1 MTQETRRR
9 KWRWLRHVAWVLG
22 AKIFLIVT
30 GVIIFFG
37 SGAGNPLLSRL
48 LVSRLERMTGGK
60 VELRALSIRWFAMRA
75 TIKGLVIHGR
85 EPAGTEPFFT
95 AEEVQAGLRID
106 SFWGRRISLNELVVQ
121 QPHVHIRVEKN
132 GTTNVPEPPRPASI
146 NKPLRDTLF
155 ELRIRRLL
163 LADGWLLYNDTKTP
177 ITVHGG
183 ELRFGLDAGGTLE
196 HPLYL
201 GNLDWQTM
209 QFTSKRYKPLP
220 VGLTA
225 KFTLWHDGFT
235 LEQGVLSA
243 GHSHL
248 DAQAEMNGFS
258 NPQWNFRYRGWV
270 DLLDFRET
278 LREPMVPTG
287 RVDVRGEGQLAGGQ
301 FKGNGSY
308 SGQDIALPYEIFHAT
323 GLTSR
328 GSYRIDNGGLEV
340 PDFLAGAFGGRVT
353 GRVTMRFDGLKFRAD
368 THVQDVK
375 LAAVLPSIEHR
386 NFPINE
392 LHWDAR
398 ITADTV
404 ETWSGPFQH
413 FEISANTVWQT
424 PEQVAE
430 HHQPVS
436 AAWKFR
442 YRYDPNVL
450 TIDSGEF
457 ETPSSRGTID
467 GVLAPRNSA
476 MNLRFETGAL
486 ETHKDFIDGLRG
498 AAPGSAE
505 AAKQISGS
513 VRWDG
518 KIVGPAS
525 GPAFQGH
532 FRGEHA
538 RYDGVFVDFLE
549 GDMTY
554 SPSELALEHGHGR
567 SGDMAGDIEGTVSLT
582 NWSFLPQNEWTAEA
596 NIEKVPAESL
606 EQLLGLGFPVKGSL
620 TGQFRGR
627 GTREQPNVTGLFDL
641 AEGRVYGLSFNRL
654 RGQLNVSPDEARIA
668 DAELRFFPLGKESGR
683 GAGIITG
690 AAGYRFQDQAISADL
705 VGAALPLENF
715 EKLQLARFPVGGQV
729 SFRLRANGPIRTPQG
744 EGAFRVVDL
753 RVGQVVVGSFDGKLT
768 SDGRTARLELGSAMT
783 TGEIS
788 GGYTLGLADP
798 YPLSGKVSIKN
809 IDLDPFLLT
818 AFHLKEFSGHANADG
833 DISINGS
840 LKQPENIIVDAN
852 FSRLAMNY
860 ANVRLENT
868 GPVHFRST
876 KNSLE
881 IDPVTL
887 RGADTNLQI
896 AGSVQ
901 FAVRRAVGLRLNG
914 ALDLRLLS
922 GFVPD
927 IDARGPAQINASFE
941 GTLDRPRITGRVRIE
956 NAFARAKDFPT
967 GLSGIMGDVV
977 FDATRLYF
985 ENMSAESGGGTLRL
999 SGSVNYAESPLRYDV
1014 SVRTD
1019 RVRIRYPEGMS
1030 WLVGGSLRLTGTPTA
1045 GLLSGRVM
1053 IERVTLTQGLE
1064 VAGMLVS
1071 AKEGITSP
1079 TTSSPYLRNLQF
1091 DMEALSAP
1099 DARMEWPGAQLQAD
1113 ANLRVRGTWE
1123 HPILL
1128 GHIHLLS
1135 GDLYFAG
1142 NRYRVTRGDLNFS
1155 NPFRLDPVLN
1165 VEASTTIQQYEITLN
1180 FNGPASKLTL
1190 AYRSDPPLPAND
1202 IVTLLALGQTSSEAT
1217 ARSGGTSQSGTAGAS
1232 AILSEAIS
1240 SQLGGRLERLFG
1252 ITRFRVD
1259 PGLAGVGST
1268 GSEQNAAARITV
1280 EQQITRNLTITY
1292 VSNVSSTQQQVI
1304 QVEYNVDRNVSI
1316 VGLRDQ
1322 NGTFG
1327 IDIKIK
1333 KRFQ

>member
-1 MTQETRRR
+1 MKTKRRHPI
-9 KWRWLRHVAWVLG
+9 WNWIIHTPWVL
-22 AKIFLIVT
+22 AVLALLAIIV
-30 GVIIFFG
+30 FFG
-37 SGAGNPLLSRL
+37 SGAGNPLLTRL
-48 LVSRLERMTGGK
+48 LVSRLEKATGGK
-60 VELRALSIRWFAMRA
+60 VELRALSIQWLAMRA

-85 EPAGTEPFFT
+85 EPLGTEPLFT

-106 SFWGRRISLNELVVQ
+106 SFWGRRISLDELVVQ
-121 QPHVHIRVEKN
+121 KPRAHIRVEKN
-132 GTTNVPEPPRPASI
+132 GTTNVPEPPRLATSH
-146 NKPLRDTLF
+146 KPLRDTLF
-155 ELRIRRLL
+155 ELHVRRVLL
-163 LADGWLLYNDTKTP
+163 SDGWFLYNDIKTP

-183 ELRFGLDAGGTLE
+183 DLRFGIDAGGTLD

-201 GNLDWQTM
+201 GNLDWQNM

-220 VGLTA
+220 VGLSA
-225 KFTLWHDGFT
+225 KFTIWREGFT
-235 LEQGVLSA
+235 LEQGIFSA

-248 DAQAEMNGFS
+248 DAQAEMNGFT
-258 NPQWNFRYRGWV
+258 NPQWSFRYRGWV

-287 RVDVRGEGQLAGGQ
+287 RVDVRGEGRFAGGQ
-301 FKGNGSY
+301 FKGSGGY
-308 SGQDIALPYEIFHAT
+308 SGQGIALPYEVFHAT
-323 GLTSR
+323 GLTSK
-328 GSYRIDNGGLEV
+328 GSYRIDNSGLEI
-340 PDFLAGAFGGRVT
+340 PDFFAGAFSGSVT
-353 GRVTMRFDGLKFRAD
+353 GRVTLRFDGLKFRAD
-368 THVQDVK
+368 THVRDVK
-375 LAAVLPSIEHR
+375 LAAVLPAIEHR
-386 NFPINE
+386 DFPIDE

-398 ITADTV
+398 MTADTV
-404 ETWSGPFQH
+404 ETWSGNFQH
-413 FEISANTVWQT
+413 FEISVNTVWDT
-424 PEQVAE
+424 PEIPAE
-430 HHQPVS
+430 RHQPVS
-436 AAWKFR
+436 AAWRFR
-442 YRYDPNVL
+442 YRYDSSML
-450 TIDSGEF
+450 AIDSGEF

-467 GVLAPRNSA
+467 GVLAPRNSM
-476 MNLRFETGAL
+476 MNLRFETGSL
-486 ETHKDFIDGLRG
+486 ETYKDFINGLRG

-505 AAKQISGS
+505 AAKQITGS

-518 KIVGPAS
+518 KIVGPS
-525 GPAFQGH
+525 NGPAFQGH
-532 FRGEHA
+532 FRGEHT
-538 RYDGVFVDFLE
+538 RYDGVSVDFLE
-549 GDMTY
+549 GDLTY
-554 SPSELALEHGHGR
+554 SPSELTLGHGHAR
-567 SGDMAGDIEGTVSLT
+567 SSNMETGIEGRLSLT
-582 NWSFLPQNEWTAEA
+582 KWNFLPENNWSAEV
-596 NIEKVPAESL
+596 NFEKVPAENI
-606 EQLLGLGFPVKGSL
+606 EQLLGLAYPVNGLL
-620 TGQFRGR
+620 TGQFHGR
-627 GTREQPNVTGLFDL
+627 GTREEPSVTGLFDL
-641 AEGRVYGLSFNRL
+641 ANAKVYGLSFNRL
-654 RGQLNVSPDEARIA
+654 RGQLNISRDEARIA
-668 DAELRFFPLGKESGR
+668 DAELRFFPPGKENGR

-690 AAGYRFQDQAISADL
+690 SAGYRYQDQTISAEL

-715 EKLQLARFPVGGQV
+715 EKLQLARLPVGGQV
-729 SFRLRANGPIRTPQG
+729 TFRLKANGPLRTPMG
-744 EGAFRVVDL
+744 EGSFRVVDL
-753 RVGQVVVGSFDGKLT
+753 RIGQVVVGSFDGKLT
-768 SDGRTARLELGSAMT
+768 SDGRAARLELSSAMT
-783 TGEIS
+783 TGEVS
-788 GGYTLGLADP
+788 GGYTVGLADP

-809 IDLDPFLLT
+809 IDLDPFLL
-818 AFHLKEFSGHANADG
+818 AALHLKEFSGHANADG
-833 DISINGS
+833 DISVNGS
-840 LKQPENIIVDAN
+840 LKEPQNIVVEAN

-868 GPVHFRST
+868 GPVHFRSS
-876 KNSLE
+876 KDSLE

-887 RGADTNLQI
+887 RGTDTNLQI
-896 AGSVQ
+896 SGAVQ
-901 FAVRRAVGLRLNG
+901 FAGRRAVGLRLNG
-914 ALDLRLLS
+914 ALDLRLIS
-922 GFVPD
+922 GFVPNL
-927 IDARGPAQINASFE
+927 DARGPAQINASFE
-941 GTLDRPRITGRVRIE
+941 GTLDRPRITGRVHIE
-956 NAFARAKDFPT
+956 NASARAADFPT
-967 GLSGIMGDVV
+967 GLSAIMGDVV
-977 FDATRLYF
+977 FDATRLYL
-985 ENMSAESGGGTLRL
+985 ENMSAESGGGTLHL
-999 SGSVNYAESPLRYDV
+999 SGSVNYAESPLRYDL

-1030 WLVGGSLRLTGTPTA
+1030 WLVGGSLRLTGTPAA
-1045 GLLSGRVM
+1045 GLLSGKVT

-1091 DMEALSAP
+1091 DVEAVSAP

-1128 GHIHLLS
+1128 GHIHILS
-1135 GDLYFAG
+1135 GDLYFAS

-1165 VEASTTIQQYEITLN
+1165 VEATTTIQQYEITLN

-1202 IVTLLALGQTSSEAT
+1202 IITLLALGQTSSEAT
-1217 ARSGGTSQSGTAGAS
+1217 TRSGGTSQSGTAGAS

-1268 GSEQNAAARITV
+1268 GSEQNAAARVTV
-1280 EQQITRNLTITY
+1280 EQQIARNLTITY

>member
-1 MTQETRRR
+1 MKRETRHPI
-9 KWRWLRHVAWVLG
+9 WSWIIHTPWVL
-22 AKIFLIVT
+22 AVI
-30 GVIIFFG
+30 GVLSVIAFFG

-60 VELRALSIRWFAMRA
+60 VELRTLSIRWFAMRA
-75 TIKGLVIHGR
+75 TIKGLVIHGT
-85 EPAGTEPFFT
+85 EPAGTEPLFT

-106 SFWGRRISLNELVVQ
+106 SFWWRRISLNELVVQ

-132 GTTNVPEPPRPASI
+132 GTTNVPAPPRPVFT

-155 ELRIRRLL
+155 ELHIRRLL
-163 LADGWLLYNDTKTP
+163 LADGWLLYNDVKTP

-183 ELRFGLDAGGTLE
+183 DLRIGLDAGGTLE

-201 GNLDWQTM
+201 GNLDWQNM

-220 VGLTA
+220 VGLSA
-225 KFTLWHDGFT
+225 KFTLWRDGFT
-235 LEQGVLSA
+235 LEQGIFSA

-248 DAQAEMNGFS
+248 DAQAEMNSFS
-258 NPQWNFRYRGWV
+258 NPQWSFRYRGWI

-278 LREPMVPTG
+278 LREPMVPAG
-287 RVDVRGEGQLAGGQ
+287 RVDVRGEGQFAGGQ
-301 FKGNGSY
+301 FKGSGSY
-308 SGQDIALPYEIFHAT
+308 SGQNIALPYEVFHAT
-323 GLTSR
+323 GLISR

-340 PDFLAGAFGGRVT
+340 PDFFAGAFGGKVT

-386 NFPINE
+386 DFPIDE

-398 ITADTV
+398 MTADTV
-404 ETWSGPFQH
+404 ETWSGPFEH
-413 FEISANTVWQT
+413 FEISVNTVWET
-424 PEQVAE
+424 PEQLAE

-442 YRYDPNVL
+442 YRYDPNIL

-457 ETPSSRGTID
+457 ETPSSRGNID
-467 GVLAPRNSA
+467 GVLAPRNST
-476 MNLRFETGAL
+476 MNVRFETGAL
-486 ETHKDFIDGLRG
+486 ETYKDFIDGLRG

-518 KIVGPAS
+518 KIVGPS
-525 GPAFQGH
+525 GGPAFQGH
-532 FRGEHA
+532 LRGERA

-549 GDMTY
+549 GDLTY
-554 SPSELALEHGHGR
+554 SPSELALEHGHAR
-567 SGDMAGDIEGTVSLT
+567 SGDMETDIEGTLSLT
-582 NWSFLPQNEWTAEA
+582 NWSFLPQNNWTAEA

-606 EQLLGLGFPVKGSL
+606 EQLLGMPFPVKGSL
-620 TGQFRGR
+620 TGQFHGR
-627 GTREQPNVTGLFDL
+627 GTREEPNVTGLFDL
-641 AEGRVYGLSFNRL
+641 ADGKVYGLSFNRL
-654 RGQLNVSPDEARIA
+654 RGQLNVSPEDVRIA
-668 DAELRFFPLGKESGR
+668 DAELRFFPPGKENGR

-690 AAGYRFQDQAISADL
+690 SAGYRYGDQTISADL

-715 EKLQLARFPVGGQV
+715 EKLQSTRLPVGGQV
-729 SFRLRANGPIRTPQG
+729 SFRLRANGPVRTPLG
-744 EGAFRVVDL
+744 EGTFRVVDL
-753 RVGQVVVGSFDGKLT
+753 RIGQVIVGSFDGKLT
-768 SDGRTARLELGSAMT
+768 SDGRAAHLELGSAMT

-798 YPLSGKVSIKN
+798 YPLGGKVSIKN
-809 IDLDPFLLT
+809 IDLDPFLL
-818 AFHLKEFSGHANADG
+818 AALHLKDFSGHANADG
-833 DISINGS
+833 DISVNGS
-840 LKQPENIIVDAN
+840 LKQPQSIVVDAN
-852 FSRLAMNY
+852 LSRLAMNY

-876 KNSLE
+876 KDSLE

-901 FAVRRAVGLRLNG
+901 FAGRRAVGLRLNG
-914 ALDLRLLS
+914 ALDLRLIT
-922 GFVPD
+922 GFVPNL
-927 IDARGPAQINASFE
+927 DARGPAQINASFE
-941 GTLDRPRITGRVRIE
+941 GTLDRPRITGRVHIE
-956 NAFARAKDFPT
+956 NASARAADFPT
-967 GLSGIMGDVV
+967 GLSAIKGDVV

-985 ENMSAESGGGTLRL
+985 ENMSAESGGGTLHL

-1030 WLVGGSLRLTGTPTA
+1030 WLVGGSLRLTGTPSA
-1045 GLLSGRVM
+1045 GLLSGRVT

-1091 DMEALSAP
+1091 DVEALSEP

-1128 GHIHLLS
+1128 GHIHILS

-1165 VEASTTIQQYEITLN
+1165 VEATTTIQQYEITLN

-1217 ARSGGTSQSGTAGAS
+1217 TRSGGTSQSGTAGAS

-1240 SQLGGRLERLFG
+1240 SQLGGRVERLFG

-1333 KRFQ
+1333 KRFP

>member
-1 MTQETRRR
+1 MPT
-9 KWRWLRHVAWVLG
+9 
-22 AKIFLIVT
+22 
-30 GVIIFFG
+30 
-37 SGAGNPLLSRL
+37 
-48 LVSRLERMTGGK
+48 
-60 VELRALSIRWFAMRA
+60 
-75 TIKGLVIHGR
+75 
-85 EPAGTEPFFT
+85 
-95 AEEVQAGLRID
+95 
-106 SFWGRRISLNELVVQ
+106 
-121 QPHVHIRVEKN
+121 
-132 GTTNVPEPPRPASI
+132 PPRSASR

-155 ELRIRRLL
+155 ELHIGRLL
-163 LADGWLLYNDTKTP
+163 LSDGWLLYNDTKTP

-183 ELRFGLDAGGTLE
+183 DLRLWLDVGGTQE

-201 GNLDWQTM
+201 GDLDWQNL
-209 QFTSKRYKPLP
+209 QFTSKRYAPLR

-225 KFTLWHDGFT
+225 KFSLWRDGFT
-235 LEQGVLSA
+235 LEQGVFRA

-248 DAQAEMNGFS
+248 DAQVEMNGFA
-258 NPQWNFRYRGWV
+258 NPQWNFRYRGLV

-287 RVDVRGEGQLAGGQ
+287 RVDVRGEGQFAGGQ
-301 FKGNGSY
+301 FKGSGSY
-308 SGQDIALPYEIFHAT
+308 SGHDIALPYVVFHAT

-328 GSYRIDNGGLEV
+328 GSYQMDDRGLEI
-340 PDFLAGAFGGRVT
+340 PDFSADAFGGTVT
-353 GRVTMRFDGLKFRAD
+353 GRVTMPFDGLKFRAD
-368 THVQDVK
+368 THVQGVR
-375 LAAVLPSIEHR
+375 LAGVLPSIEHR
-386 NFPINE
+386 GFPIDE

-398 ITADTV
+398 MTADTV
-404 ETWSGPFQH
+404 ETWSGPFEH
-413 FEISANTVWQT
+413 FEISVNTVWEP
-424 PEQVAE
+424 PEQPAAQ
-430 HHQPVS
+430 HQPVS

-442 YRYDPNVL
+442 YRFDPGTL
-450 TIDSGEF
+450 SIDSGEF

-467 GVLAPRNSA
+467 GLLAPRNSA

-486 ETHKDFIDGLRG
+486 ENYKDFIDGLRG
-498 AAPGSAE
+498 AARGSAE
-505 AAKQISGS
+505 AAKPIAGS

-518 KIVGPAS
+518 KILGPS
-525 GPAFQGH
+525 GGPAFQGH
-532 FRGEHA
+532 LHGERV
-538 RYDGVFVDFLE
+538 RYDGVFLDYLD
-549 GDMTY
+549 GDLTY
-554 SPSELALEHGHGR
+554 SPAEFVMARAHARRGQMETDLETHL
-567 SGDMAGDIEGTVSLT
+567 SLT
-582 NWSFLPQNEWTAEA
+582 NWSFLPQNDWTAEA
-596 NIEKVPAESL
+596 SFEKVPVESI
-606 EQLLGLGFPVKGSL
+606 ELLTGLSYPVNGLL
-620 TGQFRGR
+620 TGQFHGR
-627 GTREQPNVTGLFDL
+627 GTREEPSVTGLFDL
-641 AEGRVYGLSFNRL
+641 ADAKVYGLSFNRL
-654 RGQLNVSPDEARIA
+654 RGRLNVSPDELRIA
-668 DAELRFFPLGKESGR
+668 DAELRFFPPGKENGR

-690 AAGYRFQDQAISADL
+690 SAGYRYANQSISAEL

-715 EKLQLARFPVGGQV
+715 EKLQSTRLPVGGQV
-729 SFRLRANGPIRTPQG
+729 SFRLKADGPLSKPLG
-744 EGAFRVVDL
+744 EGAIRVVDL
-753 RVGQVVVGSFDGKLT
+753 RIGQVIVGSFDGKLT
-768 SDGRTARLELGSAMT
+768 SDGQTAHLELGSAMT
-783 TGEIS
+783 TGEVS
-788 GGYTLGLADP
+788 GGYTLGLIDP

-818 AFHLKEFSGHANADG
+818 ALHLKEFSGHANADG

-840 LKQPENIIVDAN
+840 LKQPQSIIVDAN
-852 FSRLAMNY
+852 LSRLAMNY
-860 ANVRLENT
+860 ANVRLENN
-868 GPVHFRST
+868 GPVHFRSM
-876 KNSLE
+876 KDSLE

-887 RGADTNLQI
+887 RGTDTNLQI

-901 FAVRRAVGLRLNG
+901 FAGRGSVGLRLNG
-914 ALDLRLLS
+914 ALDLRLIT
-922 GFVPD
+922 GFVPSL
-927 IDARGPAQINASFE
+927 DARGPAQINASFE
-941 GTLDRPRITGRVRIE
+941 GTLDRPRITGRVHIE
-956 NAFARAKDFPT
+956 KASARAAEFPT
-967 GLSGIMGDVV
+967 GLSGIVGDVV

-985 ENMSAESGGGTLRL
+985 EDISAESGGGTLHL
-999 SGSVNYAESPLRYDV
+999 SGGVNYAESPLRYDV

-1019 RVRIRYPEGMS
+1019 RVRIRYPLGMS
-1030 WLVGGSLRLTGTPTA
+1030 WLVGGSLRLTGTPAA
-1045 GLLSGRVM
+1045 GLLSGKVT

-1064 VAGMLVS
+1064 VAGLLVS

-1091 DMEALSAP
+1091 DVEALSAP
-1099 DARMEWPGAQLQAD
+1099 DARMEWPGAQLHAE

-1128 GHIHLLS
+1128 GHIHILS

-1142 NRYRVTRGDLNFS
+1142 NRYRVTRGDLNFA

-1165 VEASTTIQQYEITLN
+1165 VEATTTIQQYEVTLN

-1190 AYRSDPPLPAND
+1190 AYRSDPPLPATD
-1202 IVTLLALGQTSSEAT
+1202 IITLLALGQTSSESV

-1268 GSEQNAAARITV
+1268 GSQQSAASRVTV

>member
-22 AKIFLIVT
+22 AKVFLIVA
-30 GVIIFFG
+30 GLMIFFG

-60 VELRALSIRWFAMRA
+60 VELRTLSIRWFAMRA

-85 EPAGTEPFFT
+85 EPAGTEPLLT

-132 GTTNVPEPPRPASI
+132 GTTNVPAPPRTSST
-146 NKPLRDTLF
+146 NKPLRDALF
-155 ELRIRRLL
+155 ELRIRRLV
-163 LADGWLLYNDTKTP
+163 LADGWILYNDTKTT

-183 ELRFGLDAGGTLE
+183 DLRFGLDAGGTLD

-209 QFTSKRYKPLP
+209 QFTSKRYVPLP
-220 VGLTA
+220 VGVSA

-235 LEQGVLSA
+235 LEQGVLNA

-248 DAQAEMNGFS
+248 DAQAEMNGFA

-287 RVDVRGEGQLAGGQ
+287 HVDVRGEGQFAGRQ
-301 FKGNGSY
+301 FKGSGSY
-308 SGQDIALPYEIFHAT
+308 SGQNIALPYVDFHTA

-328 GSYRIDNGGLEV
+328 GSYRIDNRGLEI
-340 PDFLAGAFGGRVT
+340 PDFFAGAFGGRVT
-353 GRVTMRFDGLKFRAD
+353 GRVTMRFDGLKFRAE
-368 THVQDVK
+368 THVQDVI
-375 LAAVLPSIEHR
+375 LAGVLPAIEHR
-386 NFPINE
+386 NFPIDE

-404 ETWSGPFQH
+404 ETWSGPFEH
-413 FEISANTVWQT
+413 FEIGVNTVWET
-424 PEQVAE
+424 PEQPAE

-442 YRYDPNVL
+442 YRYDPNIL

-457 ETPSSRGTID
+457 ETPSSRGNID
-467 GVLAPRNSA
+467 GVLAPRNST
-476 MNLRFETGAL
+476 MNVRVEIGAL
-486 ETHKDFIDGLRG
+486 ETYKDFIGGLRG

-518 KIVGPAS
+518 KIAGPSS

-532 FRGEHA
+532 LRGERA
-538 RYDGVFVDFLE
+538 RYDGVFMDFLE
-549 GDMTY
+549 GDLTY
-554 SPSELALEHGHGR
+554 SPSELSLERGHAR
-567 SGDMAGDIEGTVSLT
+567 SGNMETDIEGRLSLT
-582 NWSFLPQNEWTAEA
+582 KWSFLPENDWTAEA
-596 NIEKVPAESL
+596 NFEKIPAEDL
-606 EQLLGLGFPVKGSL
+606 AKALGISSPVQGSL
-620 TGQFRGR
+620 TGQFHGR
-627 GTREQPNVTGLFDL
+627 GTRGQPGVTGLFDL
-641 AEGRVYGLSFNRL
+641 ADGKVYGLSFNRL
-654 RGQLNVSPDEARIA
+654 RGQLNASADEVRIA
-668 DAELRFFPLGKESGR
+668 DAELRFFPPGKENGR

-690 AAGYRFQDQAISADL
+690 SAGYRYQDQTISADL
-705 VGAALPLENF
+705 VGAALPLENL
-715 EKLQLARFPVGGQV
+715 EKLQSVRFPVGGQV
-729 SFRLRANGPIRTPQG
+729 SFRLKANGPMRTPVG
-744 EGAFRVVDL
+744 EGSVRVVDL
-753 RVGQVVVGSFDGKLT
+753 RIGEVIIGSFDGKLA
-768 SDGRTARLELGSAMT
+768 SDGREAHLDLSSAMT
-783 TGEIS
+783 TGAIS
-788 GGYTLGLADP
+788 GSYTLGLADP

-818 AFHLKEFSGHANADG
+818 ALHLKEFSGHANADG
-833 DISINGS
+833 EISVNGS
-840 LKQPENIIVDAN
+840 LKQPQSIIVDAN
-852 FSRLAMNY
+852 LSRLAMNY

-876 KNSLE
+876 KDSLE
-881 IDPVTL
+881 IEPVTL

-901 FAVRRAVGLRLNG
+901 FAGRRAVGLRLNG
-914 ALDLRLLS
+914 ALDLRLIS
-922 GFVPD
+922 GFVSS

-941 GTLDRPRITGRVRIE
+941 GTLDRPRITGRVHIE
-956 NAFARAKDFPT
+956 NASARAADFPT
-967 GLSGIMGDVV
+967 GLSAIKGDVV

-985 ENMSAESGGGTLRL
+985 ENMSAESGGGTLHL
-999 SGSVNYAESPLRYDV
+999 SGSVSYAESPLRYDV

-1030 WLVGGSLRLTGTPTA
+1030 WLVGGSLRLTGTPAA
-1045 GLLSGRVM
+1045 GVLSGRVT
-1053 IERVTLTQGLE
+1053 IDRVTLTQGLE

-1071 AKEGITSP
+1071 AKEGITGPS
-1079 TTSSPYLRNLQF
+1079 TSSPYLRNLQF
-1091 DMEALSAP
+1091 DVEALSAP
-1099 DARMEWPGAQLQAD
+1099 DARMEWPGAQLQAE

-1128 GHIHLLS
+1128 GHIHILS

-1142 NRYRVTRGDLNFS
+1142 NRYRVNRGDLNFS

-1165 VEASTTIQQYEITLN
+1165 VEATTTIQQYEITLN

-1217 ARSGGTSQSGTAGAS
+1217 TRSGGTAQSGTAGAS

-1259 PGLAGVGST
+1259 PGLAGVGSS
-1268 GSEQNAAARITV
+1268 GSQQSAASRITV
-1280 EQQITRNLTITY
+1280 EQQITRTLTITY

>member
-1 MTQETRRR
+1 
-9 KWRWLRHVAWVLG
+9 
-22 AKIFLIVT
+22 
-30 GVIIFFG
+30 
-37 SGAGNPLLSRL
+37 
-48 LVSRLERMTGGK
+48 
-60 VELRALSIRWFAMRA
+60 MRA
-75 TIKGLVIHGR
+75 SITGLVIHGK
-85 EPAGTEPFFT
+85 EPAGTEPLFT

-106 SFWGRRISLNELVVQ
+106 SFWGRRVSLSELVIR

-132 GTTNVPEPPRPASI
+132 GNSNVPTPPRAALA
-146 NKPLRDTLF
+146 NKPLRDSLF
-155 ELRIRRLL
+155 ELRIRRLVL
-163 LADGWLLYNDTKTP
+163 EDGWLLYNDTKTP
-177 ITVHGG
+177 VTVHGG
-183 ELRFGLDAGGTLE
+183 DLSFSLDAGGTME

-201 GNLDWQTM
+201 GNLDWHTM

-225 KFTLWHDGFT
+225 KFTIWHDGFT
-235 LEQGVLSA
+235 LEQGMFSA

-258 NPQWNFRYRGWV
+258 NPQWSFRYRGWV

-287 RVDVRGEGQLAGGQ
+287 RVDVRGEGHLAGGQ

-308 SGQDIALPYEIFHAT
+308 SGHDIALPYEIFHAT

-328 GSYRIDNGGLEV
+328 GGYRIDNGGLEI
-340 PDFLAGAFGGRVT
+340 PDFLAEAFGGRVT

-375 LAAVLPSIEHR
+375 LAAVLPAIEHR
-386 NFPINE
+386 NFPIDE

-413 FEISANTVWQT
+413 FEIAANTVWET
-424 PEQVAE
+424 PEQLAE

-442 YRYDPNVL
+442 YRYDPNIL
-450 TIDSGEF
+450 TVDSGEF

-538 RYDGVFVDFLE
+538 RYDGVFVDFIE

-567 SGDMAGDIEGTVSLT
+567 SGDMAGDIEGTLSLT
-582 NWSFLPQNEWTAEA
+582 NWSFLPHNEWTAEA

-606 EQLLGLGFPVKGSL
+606 ERLLGLALPVKGSL
-620 TGQFRGR
+620 TGQFHGR
-627 GTREQPNVTGLFDL
+627 GTRLQPSVTGLFDL
-641 AEGRVYGLSFNRL
+641 ADGKLYGLSFNRL
-654 RGQLNVSPDEARIA
+654 RGQLNVSPDEVRVA
-668 DAELRFFPLGKESGR
+668 DAELRFFPPGKESGR

-690 AAGYRFQDQAISADL
+690 AAGYRYQDQTISADL

-715 EKLQLARFPVGGQV
+715 EELQSTRLPVGGQV
-729 SFRLRANGPIRTPQG
+729 SFRLKATGPVKAPLG
-744 EGAFRVVDL
+744 EGTFRVVDL
-753 RVGQVVVGSFDGKLT
+753 RIGQVIVGSFDGKLA
-768 SDGRTARLELGSAMT
+768 SDGLTARLDLGSAMT

-809 IDLDPFLLT
+809 IDLDPFLL
-818 AFHLKEFSGHANADG
+818 AALHLKEFSGHANADG
-833 DISINGS
+833 DISVNGS
-840 LKQPENIIVDAN
+840 LKQPQSIIVDAN
-852 FSRLAMNY
+852 LSRLAMNY
-860 ANVRLENT
+860 ANVRLVNT

-876 KNSLE
+876 KDSLE

-887 RGADTNLQI
+887 KGADTNLQI

-901 FAVRRAVGLRLNG
+901 FAGRRAVGLRLNG
-914 ALDLRLLS
+914 SLDLRLIS
-922 GFVPD
+922 GFVPNL
-927 IDARGPAQINASFE
+927 DARGPAQINASFE
-941 GTLDRPRITGRVRIE
+941 GTLDRPRITGRVHIE
-956 NAFARAKDFPT
+956 NASARVVDFPT
-967 GLSGIMGDVV
+967 GLSAIKGDVV

-985 ENMSAESGGGTLRL
+985 ENMSAESGGGTLHL

-1030 WLVGGSLRLTGTPTA
+1030 WLVGGSLRLTGTPAA
-1045 GLLSGRVM
+1045 GLLSGKVT

-1071 AKEGITSP
+1071 AKEGISSP

-1091 DMEALSAP
+1091 DIEALSAP

-1128 GHIHLLS
+1128 GHIHILS

-1155 NPFRLDPVLN
+1155 NPFRLDPILN
-1165 VEASTTIQQYEITLN
+1165 VEATTTIQQYEITLN

-1202 IVTLLALGQTSSEAT
+1202 IITLLALGQTSSEAT
-1217 ARSGGTSQSGTAGAS
+1217 ARSGGTSQSGTSGAS
-1232 AILSEAIS
+1232 AILSEAVS
-1240 SQLGGRLERLFG
+1240 SQVGGRVERLFG

-1259 PGLAGVGST
+1259 PGLATVGST
-1268 GSEQNAAARITV
+1268 GLEQNAAARITV
-1280 EQQITRNLTITY
+1280 EQQVTPNLTITY

-1304 QVEYNVDRNVSI
+1304 QVEYNVDRNLSI

-1322 NGTFG
+1322 NGTIG

-1333 KRFQ
+1333 KRFR